1 MLVDLPRP
9 MSRAWGAGK
18 FFSVVR
24 YADCVQISSISDE
37 DFEKSMHVTEL
48 KRVYSC
54 SVSNCFD
61 MQLSG
66 IEGGTVAHSVR
77 DNHEDAS
84 SVDAHRVAHACSYE
98 SLCCP

>member
-37 DFEKSMHVTEL
+37 DFEKSMHVTTCSFQEL
-48 KRVYSC
+48 KVALWPK
-54 SVSNCFD
+54 VS
-61 MQLSG
+61 
-66 IEGGTVAHSVR
+66 GTTMKMLPVLMLT
-77 DNHEDAS
+77 E
-84 SVDAHRVAHACSYE
+84 
-98 SLCCP
+98 